1 MTLLTL
7 SGMFPVSSSDL
18 TAPSSLSH
26 SFYVFP
32 SWKNMWVNDE
42 FTQNVPACSTRSGL
56 QTLHETLIYI
66 PAFSSADLNLPHSC
80 VLRRGSTQTHWRYS
94 TLNDQE
100 ELDSSSKDAI
110 PHWLP
115 TCNTDSHA
123 DGANRKTPVRI
134 CSHSRDWKSC
144 KIQHA
149 RRCRRVSRLLS
160 TSHAL
165 TFYPHTSLFCHIW
178 LSDLVLLTGDGQQ
191 HRDVAPEESCNP
203 TQPWCKLKS
212 VTAG

>member
-7 SGMFPVSSSDL
+7 SGMFPVSSSVL

-32 SWKNMWVNDE
+32 SWENMWVNDE

-66 PAFSSADLNLPHSC
+66 PAFSSADLNLRHSC

-149 RRCRRVSRLLS
+149 RRCKHLMLLLFIPTRLYFV
-160 TSHAL
+160 TSDGL
-165 TFYPHTSLFCHIW
+165 TLFCWQETGSSTETWRRREAAIQRNLDVNW
-178 LSDLVLLTGDGQQ
+178 SQWRLVRC
-191 HRDVAPEESCNP
+191 HVNN
-203 TQPWCKLKS
+203 K
-212 VTAG
+212 